1 MSREVESTQ
10 SVVAEPQQIIIAD
23 PDMPINVRLGEAESL
38 AQVFEADL
46 SRFATISVT
55 VESLELLKTKTD
67 ALRTAEI
74 DWANHR
80 FQKDEAREE
89 WNRFSPLAYEL
100 HDELIHAYRYGY
112 RKKPMIQ
119 LQIDEIE
126 EGSSHD
132 DMLLDLGKLG
142 AIGVQYPDELV
153 KIKFPTT
160 KVELAIQ
167 YSDELATL
175 YASATIGD
183 LGSHPKK
190 VARDVA
196 YAELKAIM
204 DEIRDAGKYLFWKD
218 AERKAL
224 YTSDY
229 MSRKGKA
236 ARERAKQKALMN

>member
-10 SVVAEPQQIIIAD
+10 SVVAD

-55 VESLELLKTKTD
+55 VESMELLKTNTD

-80 FQKDEAREE
+80 FQKDEAREA
-89 WNRFSPLAYEL
+89 WNHLSPKAYEL
-100 HDELIHAYRYGY
+100 RDEMIHTYRYGY
-112 RKKPMIQ
+112 RKNPTIQ
-119 LQIDEIE
+119 MQIDEIE
-126 EGSSHD
+126 VGNSHD

-142 AIGVQYPDELV
+142 KIGEANPEELT
-153 KIKFPTT
+153 KINFPAA
-160 KVELAIQ
+160 KVEQAKQ

-175 YASATIGD
+175 YAEATIGN

-196 YAELKAIM
+196 YAELKAVM

-224 YTSDY
+224 YS
-229 MSRKGKA
+229 SAHRRKTNKVQ
-236 ARERAKQKALMN
+236 RES